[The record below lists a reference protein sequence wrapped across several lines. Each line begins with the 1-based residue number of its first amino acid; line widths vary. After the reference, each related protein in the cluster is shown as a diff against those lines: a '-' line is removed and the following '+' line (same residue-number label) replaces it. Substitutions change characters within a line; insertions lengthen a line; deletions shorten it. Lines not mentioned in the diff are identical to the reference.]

1 MDELPKTY
9 TLAHTRDGWRVN
21 FSSGIAPGFGL
32 EPHYSLRQVIGRVED
47 LYPEYRPR
55 LTSSQLEDYTFEL
68 DRLVDE
74 EVSFATTAVNAL
86 MRCAP
91 PELPV
96 SKRLALQEDARRAF
110 ETGDGIMEV
119 VGKLENGKSS
129 NEADANTRISGTEE
143 SYFVNS
149 ESPEIKT
156 IIRQTTELREGLIDL
171 TKRLSDLV
179 GQDRADFADS
189 LTTLRHQLSDLRAH
203 VDIARREVAL
213 AKGVGKPENGAR
225 PDDNRFSPVHGFMRG
240 IQAGRISRSREL
252 DR

>member
-9 TLAHTRDGWRVN
+9 TLANTRDGWRVN
-21 FSSGIAPGFGL
+21 FSTGIAPGFGL

-74 EVSFATTAVNAL
+74 EVSFAPTAVNAL

-110 ETGDGIMEV
+110 ETGDGLMEV
-119 VGKLENGKSS
+119 IGKLENGKSS
-129 NEADANTRISGTEE
+129 NEVDANSRISGTEE
-143 SYFVNS
+143 SYFVDS

-156 IIRQTTELREGLIDL
+156 IISQTTELREGLIDL

-189 LTTLRHQLSDLRAH
+189 LTTLHHRLSDLRAH

-213 AKGVGKPENGAR
+213 AKRVGLGGKRDGTER
-225 PDDNRFSPVHGFMRG
+225 TRFQDASWTHERHSTG
-240 IQAGRISRSREL
+240 
-252 DR
+252 